1 MPVVHSKV
9 SDGIAVVTLDDPD
22 RRNAISDEMA
32 GDIVS
37 TFDWLE
43 HDDDCRAVIVTGNG
57 PAFCAGADLGHLA
70 NASQASLRDIYQ
82 SFLRIA
88 ESPLPTIAAVN
99 GAAVG
104 AGVNMALVCD
114 VILAAESARFDT
126 GFVRL
131 AIHPGGGHTWMLR
144 NQVGP
149 KATAAMVLFS
159 DRIDGATAERIGLA
173 WRCVPDDQLLDAAR
187 TMAARAVDA
196 PPELLARIKESIA
209 TMGSIDEHE
218 VAVDH
223 ELVHQVWSTGQ
234 PEFQQ
239 RIAALQQQISGN
251 G

>member
-1 MPVVHSKV
+1 MAVVHTKID
-9 SDGIAVVTLDDPD
+9 DGVALVTLDDPE

-43 HDDDCRAVIVTGNG
+43 HDEDCKAVVVTGNG

-88 ESPLPTIAAVN
+88 ASPLPTLAAVN

-114 VILAAESARFDT
+114 VIVAAESARFDT

-131 AIHPGGGHTWMLR
+131 ALHPGGGHTWMMR
-144 NQVGP
+144 NLVGP
-149 KATAAMVLFS
+149 KATAAMLLFGEH
-159 DRIDGATAERIGLA
+159 IDGATAERIGLA
-173 WRCVPDDQLLDAAR
+173 WRCVPADQLLEVAR
-187 TMAARAVDA
+187 TMAGRAATA
-196 PPELLARIKESIA
+196 PPELLRRIKESIA
-209 TMGSIDEHE
+209 AMATIDEQE

-223 ELVHQVWSTGQ
+223 ELVHQMWSAGE
-234 PEFQQ
+234 PDFQE
-239 RIAALQQQISGN
+239 RLATLQQQISSR
-251 G
+251 

>member
-1 MPVVHSKV
+1 MTVVRAEIE
-9 SDGIAVVTLDDPD
+9 DGVGIVTLDDPD

-43 HDDDCRAVIVTGNG
+43 HDDDCRAVVITGNG

-82 SFLRIA
+82 TFLRVA
-88 ESPLPTIAAVN
+88 ESPLPVIAAVN

-104 AGVNMALVCD
+104 AGMNMALVCD
-114 VILAAESARFDT
+114 VILAGESARFET

-131 AIHPGGGHTWMLR
+131 AIHPGGGHTWMMR
-144 NQVGP
+144 NLVGP
-149 KATAAMVLFS
+149 KATAAMVIFGE
-159 DRIDGATAERIGLA
+159 RVDGALAERIGLA
-173 WRCVPDDQLLDAAR
+173 WRCVPDDQLLDAAKD
-187 TMAARAVDA
+187 MAARAVGA
-196 PPELLARIKESIA
+196 PPELLARIKDSIA
-209 TMGSIDEHE
+209 TMGAIDEHE

-223 ELVHQVWSTGQ
+223 ELVHQIWSTGQ

-239 RIAALQQQISGN
+239 RILELQSQISKR
-251 G
+251 

>member
-1 MPVVHSKV
+1 MTVVRAKIE
-9 SDGIAVVTLDDPD
+9 DGIGIVTLDDPD

-37 TFDWLE
+37 TFEWLE
-43 HDDDCRAVIVTGNG
+43 HDDDCHAVVVTGNG

-82 SFLRIA
+82 AFLRVA
-88 ESPLPTIAAVN
+88 ESPLPVIAAVN

-104 AGVNMALVCD
+104 AGMNMALVCD
-114 VILAAESARFDT
+114 VILAGESARFET

-131 AIHPGGGHTWMLR
+131 AIHPGGGHTWMMR
-144 NQVGP
+144 NIVGP
-149 KATAAMVLFS
+149 KATAAMVIFGE
-159 DRIDGATAERIGLA
+159 RVDGATAERIGLA
-173 WRCVPDDQLLDAAR
+173 WRCVPDDQLLDAAKA
-187 TMAARAVDA
+187 MAARTVTA

-209 TMGSIDEHE
+209 SMGGVDEHE

-223 ELVHQVWSTGQ
+223 ELVHQIWSTGQ

-239 RIAALQQQISGN
+239 RILELQQQISKA
-251 G
+251 

>member
-1 MPVVHSKV
+1 MPVVHTAIT
-9 SDGIAVVTLDDPD
+9 DGVAVVTLDDPT

-43 HDDDCRAVIVTGNG
+43 HDEDCHAVIVTGNG

-70 NASQASLRDIYQ
+70 NASQASLRDIYE

-88 ESPLPTIAAVN
+88 VSPLPTIAAVN

-131 AIHPGGGHTWMLR
+131 ALHPGGGHTWMMR
-144 NQVGP
+144 NLVGP
-149 KATAAMVLFS
+149 KAAAAMILFS
-159 DRIDGATAERIGLA
+159 ERIDGATAERIGLA
-173 WRCVPDDQLLDAAR
+173 WRCLPDDQLLDAAAA
-187 TMAARAVDA
+187 MAARAVAA
-196 PPELLARIKESIA
+196 PPELLRRIKESIA
-209 TMGSIDEHE
+209 SAGTIDEHE
-218 VAVDH
+218 MAVDH
-223 ELVHQVWSTGQ
+223 ELVHQIWSSGQ
-234 PEFQQ
+234 PEFQE
-239 RIAALQQQISGN
+239 RLTALQAQISSS
-251 G
+251 